1 MKGGHTMTTL
11 NTDKYIQAHDN
22 LGRFRYP
29 LSYDNRLA
37 YVSLSAILAECINQ
51 KLGINQTQKM
61 LDAMTQNEINL
72 LERLSK

>member
-1 MKGGHTMTTL
+1 MKSLDTE
-11 NTDKYIQAHDN
+11 KYIQAHDN
-22 LGRFRYP
+22 LGRYRYP

-51 KLGINQTQKM
+51 RLGFNQIQSM
-61 LDAMTQNEINL
+61 IDEMTKGEQAL

>member
-1 MKGGHTMTTL
+1 MKSL
-11 NTDKYIQAHDN
+11 NTEKYIQAHDN
-22 LGRFRYP
+22 LGRYRYP

-51 KLGINQTQKM
+51 RLGFNQIQEM

>member
-1 MKGGHTMTTL
+1 MKSLDTE
-11 NTDKYIQAHDN
+11 KYIQAHDN
-22 LGRFRYP
+22 LGRYRYP

-51 KLGINQTQKM
+51 RLGFNQIQKM
-61 LDAMTQNEINL
+61 IDEMTQNEINL

>member
-1 MKGGHTMTTL
+1 MKSLDTE
-11 NTDKYIQAHDN
+11 KYIQAHHD

-29 LSYDNRLA
+29 ISYDTRLA

-51 KLGINQTQKM
+51 RLGFNQIQSM
-61 LDAMTQNEINL
+61 IDEMTKGEQAL

>member
-1 MKGGHTMTTL
+1 MKSL
-11 NTDKYIQAHDN
+11 NTEKYIQAHDN
-22 LGRFRYP
+22 LGRYRYP

-51 KLGINQTQKM
+51 RLGFNQIQEM
-61 LDAMTQNEINL
+61 LDEMTQNEINL

>member
-1 MKGGHTMTTL
+1 MTTL
-11 NTDKYIQAHDN
+11 DTEKYIQAHDN
-22 LGRFRYP
+22 LGRYRYP

-51 KLGINQTQKM
+51 RLGFNQIQEM
-61 LDAMTQNEINL
+61 LDEMTQNEINL

>member
-1 MKGGHTMTTL
+1 MKSLDTE
-11 NTDKYIQAHDN
+11 KYIQAHDN
-22 LGRFRYP
+22 LGRYRYP

-51 KLGINQTQKM
+51 RLGFNQIQEM
-61 LDAMTQNEINL
+61 IDEMTQNEINL